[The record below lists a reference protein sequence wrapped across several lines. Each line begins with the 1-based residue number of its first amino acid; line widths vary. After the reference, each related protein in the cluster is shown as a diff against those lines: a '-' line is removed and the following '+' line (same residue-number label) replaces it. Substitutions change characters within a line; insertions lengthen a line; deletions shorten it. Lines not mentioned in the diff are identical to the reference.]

1 MSKRQYSKNKI
12 NKPRNVKSILFA
24 LGLLLLA
31 AAALG
36 LMVAYGKL
44 REIWI
49 QQCEVHDPSLQ
60 VEVTTTGKMVAP
72 DAIREAFHIRKGA
85 NLWEI
90 DFEERRKEVLAK
102 YATIRSIAVAKQLPD
117 KVSITITE
125 REPVVRVGMHDVREW
140 GGKVADTEGVV
151 FICHRGVDMLPMIRE
166 RTAPGTAVGKRL
178 TGHSLAALRL
188 LESAQDVEFQELGI
202 READAFK
209 PDFLWVTLGNYQRAK
224 VAWEGMDNPSPRTQD
239 KMLKRMRNL
248 RDAINARLTGNA
260 TIWNAT
266 EPDRVYADTKEIIQ

>member
-60 VEVTTTGKMVAP
+60 VEVTTTGKMVHP
-72 DAIREAFHIRKGA
+72 DAIREAFDIRKGA

-90 DFEERRKEVLAK
+90 DFEEHRKEVLAT

-117 KVSITITE
+117 KVVIRITE
-125 REPVVRVGMHDVREW
+125 REPIVKVGIHDSKQW

-151 FICHRGVDMLPMIRE
+151 FLCRRGVDMLPMVRE
-166 RTAPGTAVGKRL
+166 ASAPGTSIGQRL
-178 TGHSLAALRL
+178 SGHALAALRL
-188 LESAQDVEFQELGI
+188 LEAAQDVEFQELGI
-202 READAFK
+202 QQVDVAK

-239 KMLKRMRNL
+239 KMLKVMRNL
-248 RDAINARLTGNA
+248 RDAINARLTGNG
-260 TIWNAT
+260 TVWNAT